1 MYLRG
6 QDLLKM
12 VSVWQIQCQTNY
24 FAQRICFL
32 FLRYSYT
39 GVILPQVKTMQF
51 FLELALLIMV
61 ISYPTGNE
69 KQLIKLNSVHR
80 QKYRKILLFLKFYF
94 CGFFFCWF
102 VLFFLCLVACLAC
115 SWGELSFCLNG
126 TLRS

>member
-1 MYLRG
+1 
-6 QDLLKM
+6 M

-24 FAQRICFL
+24 FVQRICFL

-61 ISYPTGNE
+61 ISYPIGNE
-69 KQLIKLNSVHR
+69 KQLIKINPVHR

-94 CGFFFCWF
+94 CGFFFLLVCF
-102 VLFFLCLVACLAC
+102 VFPMFGGMSCMLLGRAEFLFE
-115 SWGELSFCLNG
+115 WHP
-126 TLRS
+126 